1 MPVRAVKPEDAE
13 SILKIYSPYVA
24 NTSVTFETEIPTI
37 DDMRGRIRNIS
48 SVYPWYVYEEKNEVR
63 GYAYAAKHRERA
75 AYRWS
80 VDFAVYVERDL
91 LGKGIGKMLF
101 SKLIDAVKKLGYYN
115 AFGVIALPNDRS
127 IALHESFGFNLTG
140 VTAKCGYKL
149 GEWHDVGIWQL
160 NLREADGEPAEPL
173 TFDSFR

>member
-1 MPVRAVKPEDAE
+1 
-13 SILKIYSPYVA
+13 
-24 NTSVTFETEIPTI
+24 
-37 DDMRGRIRNIS
+37 MRGRIRNIS
-48 SVYPWYVYEEKNEVR
+48 AVYPWFIYEENNEVK

-91 LGKGIGKMLF
+91 LGKGIGKTLF
-101 SKLIDAVKKLGYYN
+101 SKLINAVEELGYYN
-115 AFGVIALPNDRS
+115 AFGIIALPNDRS
-127 IALHESFGFNLTG
+127 IALHESCGFTFAG

-160 NLREADGEPAEPL
+160 KLRDTEGEPAEPL
-173 TFDSFR
+173 VFKSLS